1 MPQETDSLRPGLY
14 VVATPLGNDGDLSP
28 RAAGVLQRVEL
39 VLAEDTRRTGL
50 LLQRTGVERGGEMT
64 SFHDHNE
71 EKKTAYVLSRL
82 EEGAAVALV
91 SDAGTPLMSD
101 PGFRLVQA
109 CRAAGHPVR
118 PVPGPSAPVTA
129 LSACGLPPIPYAF
142 IGFPP
147 RKEGQAVRF
156 FEPYR
161 DTGATLVFFE
171 RKTRV
176 ESTLKAAFKAL
187 GDRPYCIARE
197 LTKDYEEFLYGSL
210 ASPDP
215 AHYDIKGEVTVVIG
229 PPEDT
234 GPSDEAEADAV
245 LAEEGE
251 QGGKPKE
258 IARRA
263 AARLNGWTAKEL
275 YARMR
280 R

>member
-1 MPQETDSLRPGLY
+1 MTDTNRSLHPGLY
-14 VVATPLGNDGDLSP
+14 VVATPLGNDQDLSP
-28 RAAGVLQRVEL
+28 RAASVLRAADL
-39 VLAEDTRRTGL
+39 ILAEDTRRTGL
-50 LLQRTGVERGGEMT
+50 LLQRTAVERSGEMT

-109 CRAAGHPVR
+109 CRGAGHPVH

-142 IGFPP
+142 VGFPP

-156 FEPYR
+156 FELYR

-171 RKTRV
+171 RKTRI
-176 ESTLKAAFKAL
+176 EATLGAACKAL

-197 LTKDYEEFLYGSL
+197 LTKDYEEFLYGML
-210 ASPDP
+210 GTPDP
-215 AHYDIKGEVTVVIG
+215 AHFDIKGEVTVIIG
-229 PPEDT
+229 PATDT
-234 GPSDEAEADAV
+234 GPSSAESADAV
-245 LAEEGE
+245 LAEEAE